1 MSYHLT
7 ILRTANGKLHSI
19 TLDEARAAAS
29 QRGGWIFNGAQN
41 SFELTNS
48 EGSVTLWFQD
58 GQLWTNSAEAWL
70 FAPLLA
76 LAELLG
82 GRVRGDEFETYQ
94 SAEVTFFHPDD
105 VPLRRE
111 AEAASKLLVEKNI
124 RQEKRIRNGIVG
136 FFVILGFLGFAIG
149 KWFEG
154 R

>member
-7 ILRTANGKLHSI
+7 ILQTANGKLHSI
-19 TLDEARAAAS
+19 ALDEVHAAAS
-29 QRGGWIFNGAQN
+29 QRGGWIFNGAQT
-41 SFELTNS
+41 SFELTSS

-76 LAELLG
+76 LAELLC

-111 AEAASKLLVEKNI
+111 SEATSKLLVEKNI

-136 FFVILGFLGFAIG
+136 FFVFWGCLGFAIG